1 MLRIN
6 YQHSSSCLDA
16 QTELSLI
23 KKAQRGNDD
32 ARNKLV
38 LAHMAFLR
46 WMCIKYSLVGHY
58 SDFIGD
64 AVIGMIEAINV
75 FDEKKTSSRFTSFAH
90 LYVKNKVLRSDFNNK
105 MIALS
110 YKSRS
115 NLWEIEKAEVKLH
128 SDDKRVTIESL
139 SKLTNLSVKT
149 ISELQSV
156 QETLGYN
163 CEHESLHK
171 TADDNRKQTYLDF
184 VSDDAAD
191 MEYEKINI
199 RVDLD
204 YFLSHLTHRERFIVE
219 RRYGIPVEMNNEQ
232 IAKRLDI
239 GYNTVTRTFQKA
251 MRKLRNLAKA
261 LQGNPDEIKLAVEN
275 PEMVMA
281 R

>member
-23 KKAQRGNDD
+23 KKAQRGNND
-32 ARNKLV
+32 ARNKLI

-46 WMCIKYSLVGHY
+46 WMCIKYSLIGHY

-64 AVIGMIEAINV
+64 AIIGMIEAINR
-75 FDEKKTSSRFTSFAH
+75 FDATKTTGRLISFAH
-90 LYVKNKVLRSDFNNK
+90 LNVKNKVLRSDFNKK

-110 YKSRS
+110 YRSRD
-115 NLWEIEKAEVKLH
+115 NLWEMEKAEVKLH
-128 SDDKRVTIESL
+128 SDDKYITIESL

-156 QETLGYN
+156 QESVGYN
-163 CEHESLHK
+163 CDYESLHK
-171 TADDNRKQTYLDF
+171 PADDNHKQTYLDF
-184 VSDDAAD
+184 VSDETAE
-191 MEYEKINI
+191 MEYEKVNI

-219 RRYGIPVEMNNEQ
+219 RRFGIPVEMNNEQ

-239 GYNTVTRTFQKA
+239 GYNTVTRTFQRA
-251 MRKLRNLAKA
+251 MRKLRNLAEA
-261 LQGNPDEIKLAVEN
+261 LQGNPDEVKLVVEN
-275 PEMVMA
+275 PDRVMA